1 MLNLRLNDDGW
12 EWPIIAD
19 RKALVLKRFKTFE
32 PLRLLGLKRAKVILF
47 FNPTHP
53 PIIDDQNVVM
63 ETARLEETL
72 SQRLLDPTIT
82 KADLVNAMTERIK
95 RLEFSKG
102 QAQVS
107 VEVNRDRAEEAR
119 ESIDRCL
126 AAAERYQIMAN
137 AKRDAIERLQIGLQ
151 RDNREE
157 MKRLLMQ
164 DDIDEEA
171 WSNRR
176 LSSR

>member
-1 MLNLRLNDDGW
+1 MLNLRLKDDGW
-12 EWPIIAD
+12 EEPIIAD

-53 PIIDDQNVVM
+53 PIIDDQNMVM
-63 ETARLEETL
+63 ETARLEDTL

-95 RLEFSKG
+95 RLELSKG
-102 QAQVS
+102 KAQVS
-107 VEVNRDRAEEAR
+107 VEVNRFRAEEAR
-119 ESIDRCL
+119 RLVDRYL
-126 AAAERYQIMAN
+126 AAAEGHQMMAN

-157 MKRLLMQ
+157 MERLAMPEEV
-164 DDIDEEA
+164 DEEA
-171 WSNRR
+171 RSD
-176 LSSR
+176 L